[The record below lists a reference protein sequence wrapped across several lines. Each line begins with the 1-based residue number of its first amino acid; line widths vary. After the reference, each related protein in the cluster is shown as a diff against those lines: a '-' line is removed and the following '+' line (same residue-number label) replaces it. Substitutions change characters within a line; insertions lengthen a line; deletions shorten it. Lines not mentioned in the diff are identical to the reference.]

1 MAGFGGAVKLT
12 GESEYKRALQSITQ
26 SLREVSSQMRLT
38 AASYSHNDNSMKA
51 LTARQNDLTAKL
63 GLLKDK
69 LSMLK
74 GKYAEMDAQYQRST
88 SKHIEL
94 IKKYEDE
101 KAKLEH
107 IGKTLGTTSS
117 EYKAQEKV
125 VADLE
130 RQVKQSAD
138 AENTSAKAM
147 SEMGVKIRNTEADIT
162 KTERSLGTL
171 NSEMEKNSR
180 KAREAQSAYG
190 TLHSTISNQE
200 SKLQSLK
207 REYVNVVLEQGK
219 NSKSARELASQ
230 ISSLSG
236 HLQENKTKMSDAE
249 KAADKLDKSLDDVG
263 NSAKNSSSGF
273 TVLKGVI
280 ANLVT
285 SGIQRLTGA
294 ITGEL
299 QTAISRVD
307 IINSYKNTMQNLGY
321 ATEDVSR
328 TTEELKTGIEGLP
341 TTLPSIMS
349 MQKQYAALSGNLDE
363 ATQLTLALNNATL
376 AGGQGQEI
384 ANSAME
390 QWYQIIAKGKPDL
403 QSWRIILQAMP
414 AQLNQ
419 VAESVLGTGKKS
431 QDLFEAWKAG
441 TVTTDQVKQALI
453 KLNKDGGGS
462 LSSFEKQAQDSTGGI
477 ATSFTNIKTAIANAL
492 ANIIESIGQANIA
505 GFFNSLKPVIK
516 QTGDVLADFVKKIN
530 WQAFGQMVA
539 SGLELALQ
547 GFKWIINNSGL
558 VIAALK
564 LMIAGFVI
572 THINAW
578 IKSVHEA
585 ITGIIGLVSKIG
597 AFITSIYAK
606 VAAEHMDTAALK
618 LNAASQLANNTASTA
633 GTLVT
638 KTLTAAHLA
647 FNAVLRANPLGV
659 LLTVVTAAIT
669 IFSLFSNTTNEASAA
684 QDNLSNEL
692 EEQKKAIEESKKA
705 WDDMIATQQKSIT
718 EGLNEIDYY
727 RNLYNELNTLVDV
740 SGRVKA
746 GYEERAAFITGELKN
761 ALGVEVTTV
770 NGVVQGYNNLVN
782 SFNQVIEKKKAMII
796 LEGQEEAYKKA
807 LKEIPT
813 LEQQAAEAKRV
824 ATEKKAELDKKEA
837 ESFRWRGTLLEFWKR
852 KEVYDTR
859 ESYVESYKIWNESNK
874 QLNEAYAA
882 RGIYQKNAVLF
893 QQGCYDQMEILDA
906 NFLANQDNTQKSER
920 QILEEKIKTA
930 QNAYDTLLDAKKRS
944 NSDIYDAELE
954 KKRKSLENLKSELAA
969 YDESVKSGNNAI
981 TSDWKTGIAN
991 QLSAITSKKYEF
1003 KDAGNGQVA
1012 MFVNGVQQG
1021 EPKAENEMAKF
1032 ANELVKQ
1039 LDKGNEAQKSGLNI
1053 LEGVSAGISNAA
1065 AQGRLI
1071 GKAQAIA
1078 KNVLDCM
1085 NKVWVIRS
1093 PSRATKKS
1101 GQFLIQGIEVG
1112 LKSEENSALHQI
1124 KTFANKTL
1132 ETLNDGIS
1140 FCKMLNN
1147 GKSLAQGMGKGF
1159 TDEMTK
1165 VTRDMQ
1171 NSIPTEFD
1179 TGLKMNA
1186 QNSLKG
1192 NNIIGKSDGFVINIE
1207 NFNNNRSQDVQAFAK
1222 ELEFYSR
1229 RSSWALG

>member
-74 GKYAEMDAQYQRST
+74 GKYAEMDAQYQRNT

-516 QTGDVLADFVKKIN
+516 QTGNVLADFVKKIN

-578 IKSVHEA
+578 TKSVHEA

-824 ATEKKAELDKKEA
+824 AAEKKAELDKKEA
-837 ESFRWRGTLLEFWKR
+837 ELAQWGGTILEFWKR

-859 ESYVESYKIWNESNK
+859 ESYFESCKIWNESNK

-1032 ANELVKQ
+1032 ANGLVKQ

-1140 FCKMLNN
+1140 FGKMLNN

-1207 NFNNNRSQDVQAFAK
+1207 NFNNNRSQDVQTFAK

>member
-171 NSEMEKNSR
+171 NSEMDKNSR

-190 TLHSTISNQE
+190 ILRSIISNQE

-207 REYVNVVLEQGK
+207 REYVNVVLEQDK

-578 IKSVHEA
+578 TKSVHEA

-761 ALGVEVTTV
+761 ALGVEATTV

-824 ATEKKAELDKKEA
+824 ATEKKAELDKKEVEA
-837 ESFRWRGTLLEFWKR
+837 ANWRAPILRFWKR
-852 KEVYDTR
+852 KEVDDTR

-893 QQGCYDQMEILDA
+893 QQGCYDQMEVLDA

-1032 ANELVKQ
+1032 ANELVRQ
-1039 LDKGNEAQKSGLNI
+1039 LDKRNEAQKSGLNI

-1140 FCKMLNN
+1140 FGKMLNN

-1207 NFNNNRSQDVQAFAK
+1207 NFNNNRSQDVQTFAK

>member
-1 MAGFGGAVKLT
+1 MAGFGGTVKLT

-147 SEMGVKIRNTEADIT
+147 SNMARAIVETEADVK
-162 KTERSLGTL
+162 KTEQALGNL
-171 NSEMEKNSR
+171 NSEMDKNSR

-190 TLHSTISNQE
+190 ILRSIISNQE

-230 ISSLSG
+230 ISSLSR

-431 QDLFEAWKAG
+431 QDLFESWKAG

-578 IKSVHEA
+578 TKSVHEA

-727 RNLYNELNTLVDV
+727 RNLYNELNTLVDA

-813 LEQQAAEAKRV
+813 LEQQAAEAKRI
-824 ATEKKAELDKKEA
+824 ATEKKTELDKKEA
-837 ESFRWRGTLLEFWKR
+837 EMARWGGTILRFWKQ

-859 ESYVESYKIWNESNK
+859 ESYFESCKIWNESNK

-1003 KDAGNGQVA
+1003 KDAGDGQVA

-1140 FCKMLNN
+1140 FGKMLNN

>member
-1 MAGFGGAVKLT
+1 MAGFGGTVKLT

-26 SLREVSSQMRLT
+26 SLKEVSSQMRLT

-125 VADLE
+125 VSDLE
-130 RQVKQSAD
+130 KQVRRSAD

-171 NSEMEKNSR
+171 NSEMDKNSR

-190 TLHSTISNQE
+190 ILRSIISNQE

-263 NSAKNSSSGF
+263 NSAKNSSGGF

-505 GFFNSLKPVIK
+505 
-516 QTGDVLADFVKKIN
+516 
-530 WQAFGQMVA
+530 
-539 SGLELALQ
+539 
-547 GFKWIINNSGL
+547 
-558 VIAALK
+558 
-564 LMIAGFVI
+564 
-572 THINAW
+572 
-578 IKSVHEA
+578 
-585 ITGIIGLVSKIG
+585 
-597 AFITSIYAK
+597 
-606 VAAEHMDTAALK
+606 
-618 LNAASQLANNTASTA
+618 
-633 GTLVT
+633 
-638 KTLTAAHLA
+638 
-647 FNAVLRANPLGV
+647 
-659 LLTVVTAAIT
+659 
-669 IFSLFSNTTNEASAA
+669 
-684 QDNLSNEL
+684 
-692 EEQKKAIEESKKA
+692 
-705 WDDMIATQQKSIT
+705 
-718 EGLNEIDYY
+718 
-727 RNLYNELNTLVDV
+727 
-740 SGRVKA
+740 
-746 GYEERAAFITGELKN
+746 
-761 ALGVEVTTV
+761 
-770 NGVVQGYNNLVN
+770 
-782 SFNQVIEKKKAMII
+782 
-796 LEGQEEAYKKA
+796 
-807 LKEIPT
+807 
-813 LEQQAAEAKRV
+813 
-824 ATEKKAELDKKEA
+824 
-837 ESFRWRGTLLEFWKR
+837 
-852 KEVYDTR
+852 
-859 ESYVESYKIWNESNK
+859 
-874 QLNEAYAA
+874 
-882 RGIYQKNAVLF
+882 
-893 QQGCYDQMEILDA
+893 
-906 NFLANQDNTQKSER
+906 
-920 QILEEKIKTA
+920 
-930 QNAYDTLLDAKKRS
+930 
-944 NSDIYDAELE
+944 
-954 KKRKSLENLKSELAA
+954 
-969 YDESVKSGNNAI
+969 
-981 TSDWKTGIAN
+981 
-991 QLSAITSKKYEF
+991 
-1003 KDAGNGQVA
+1003 
-1012 MFVNGVQQG
+1012 
-1021 EPKAENEMAKF
+1021 
-1032 ANELVKQ
+1032 
-1039 LDKGNEAQKSGLNI
+1039 
-1053 LEGVSAGISNAA
+1053 
-1065 AQGRLI
+1065 
-1071 GKAQAIA
+1071 
-1078 KNVLDCM
+1078 
-1085 NKVWVIRS
+1085 
-1093 PSRATKKS
+1093 
-1101 GQFLIQGIEVG
+1101 
-1112 LKSEENSALHQI
+1112 
-1124 KTFANKTL
+1124 
-1132 ETLNDGIS
+1132 
-1140 FCKMLNN
+1140 
-1147 GKSLAQGMGKGF
+1147 
-1159 TDEMTK
+1159 
-1165 VTRDMQ
+1165 
-1171 NSIPTEFD
+1171 
-1179 TGLKMNA
+1179 
-1186 QNSLKG
+1186 
-1192 NNIIGKSDGFVINIE
+1192 
-1207 NFNNNRSQDVQAFAK
+1207 
-1222 ELEFYSR
+1222 
-1229 RSSWALG
+1229 

>member
-74 GKYAEMDAQYQRST
+74 GKYAEMDAQYQRNT

-516 QTGDVLADFVKKIN
+516 QTGNVLADFVKKIN

-578 IKSVHEA
+578 TKSVHEA

-837 ESFRWRGTLLEFWKR
+837 ELAQWGGTILEFWKR

-859 ESYVESYKIWNESNK
+859 ESYFESCKIWNESNK

-1140 FCKMLNN
+1140 FGKMLNN

-1207 NFNNNRSQDVQAFAK
+1207 NFNNNRSQDVQTFAK

>member
-74 GKYAEMDAQYQRST
+74 GKYAEMDAQYQKNL
-88 SKHIEL
+88 SKHLEL
-94 IKKYEDE
+94 LKKYDDE
-101 KAKLEH
+101 KAKLDQ
-107 IGKTLGTTSS
+107 IGQTLGKTST
-117 EYKAQEKV
+117 EYKAQKKV
-125 VADLE
+125 VSDLE
-130 RQVKQSAD
+130 KQVKQSAE

-147 SEMGVKIRNTEADIT
+147 SNMARAIVETEADVK
-162 KTERSLGTL
+162 KTEQALGNL

-190 TLHSTISNQE
+190 ILRSIISNQE

-263 NSAKNSSSGF
+263 NSAKNSSGGF

-328 TTEELKTGIEGLP
+328 ITEELKTGIEGLP

-578 IKSVHEA
+578 TKSVHEA

-647 FNAVLRANPLGV
+647 FNAVLRANPLSV

-740 SGRVKA
+740 SGRVKT

-813 LEQQAAEAKRV
+813 LEQQAAEAKRI
-824 ATEKKAELDKKEA
+824 ATEKKTELDKKEA
-837 ESFRWRGTLLEFWKR
+837 EMARWGGTILRFWKQ
-852 KEVYDTR
+852 KEVDDTR
-859 ESYVESYKIWNESNK
+859 KSYVESYKIWNESNK

-893 QQGCYDQMEILDA
+893 QQGCYDQMEVLDA

-1140 FCKMLNN
+1140 FGKMLNN

>member
-1 MAGFGGAVKLT
+1 
-12 GESEYKRALQSITQ
+12 
-26 SLREVSSQMRLT
+26 
-38 AASYSHNDNSMKA
+38 
-51 LTARQNDLTAKL
+51 
-63 GLLKDK
+63 
-69 LSMLK
+69 
-74 GKYAEMDAQYQRST
+74 
-88 SKHIEL
+88 
-94 IKKYEDE
+94 
-101 KAKLEH
+101 
-107 IGKTLGTTSS
+107 
-117 EYKAQEKV
+117 
-125 VADLE
+125 
-130 RQVKQSAD
+130 
-138 AENTSAKAM
+138 
-147 SEMGVKIRNTEADIT
+147 
-162 KTERSLGTL
+162 
-171 NSEMEKNSR
+171 
-180 KAREAQSAYG
+180 
-190 TLHSTISNQE
+190 
-200 SKLQSLK
+200 
-207 REYVNVVLEQGK
+207 
-219 NSKSARELASQ
+219 
-230 ISSLSG
+230 
-236 HLQENKTKMSDAE
+236 
-249 KAADKLDKSLDDVG
+249 
-263 NSAKNSSSGF
+263 
-273 TVLKGVI
+273 
-280 ANLVT
+280 
-285 SGIQRLTGA
+285 
-294 ITGEL
+294 
-299 QTAISRVD
+299 
-307 IINSYKNTMQNLGY
+307 
-321 ATEDVSR
+321 
-328 TTEELKTGIEGLP
+328 
-341 TTLPSIMS
+341 
-349 MQKQYAALSGNLDE
+349 
-363 ATQLTLALNNATL
+363 
-376 AGGQGQEI
+376 
-384 ANSAME
+384 
-390 QWYQIIAKGKPDL
+390 
-403 QSWRIILQAMP
+403 
-414 AQLNQ
+414 
-419 VAESVLGTGKKS
+419 
-431 QDLFEAWKAG
+431 
-441 TVTTDQVKQALI
+441 
-453 KLNKDGGGS
+453 
-462 LSSFEKQAQDSTGGI
+462 
-477 ATSFTNIKTAIANAL
+477 
-492 ANIIESIGQANIA
+492 
-505 GFFNSLKPVIK
+505 
-516 QTGDVLADFVKKIN
+516 
-530 WQAFGQMVA
+530 
-539 SGLELALQ
+539 
-547 GFKWIINNSGL
+547 
-558 VIAALK
+558 
-564 LMIAGFVI
+564 
-572 THINAW
+572 
-578 IKSVHEA
+578 
-585 ITGIIGLVSKIG
+585 
-597 AFITSIYAK
+597 
-606 VAAEHMDTAALK
+606 MDTAALK

-647 FNAVLRANPLGV
+647 FNAVLRANPLSV

-824 ATEKKAELDKKEA
+824 AAEKWKECEEKRVEAAKWAGTILEPLKDKEIYDAQNNAIQQEKIFGEA
-837 ESFRWRGTLLEFWKR
+837 
-852 KEVYDTR
+852 
-859 ESYVESYKIWNESNK
+859 NK
-874 QLNEAYAA
+874 QLREAYAA

-1140 FCKMLNN
+1140 FGKMLNN

>member
-74 GKYAEMDAQYQRST
+74 GKYAEMDAQYQRNT

-516 QTGDVLADFVKKIN
+516 QTGNVLADFVKKIN

-578 IKSVHEA
+578 TKSVHEA

-837 ESFRWRGTLLEFWKR
+837 ELAQWGGTILEFWKR

-859 ESYVESYKIWNESNK
+859 ESYFESCKIWNESNK

-1003 KDAGNGQVA
+1003 KDAGDGQVA

-1140 FCKMLNN
+1140 FGKMLNN

-1207 NFNNNRSQDVQAFAK
+1207 NFNNNRSQDVQTFAK